1 MTTHD
6 LAPGWRGAPATAPL
20 APPRAVSLPAPSLA
34 EGELLALTRPF
45 AREDARR
52 SWGHLLAAAAL
63 AAGCA
68 AVAGWA
74 HPPLLRA
81 AASVLEGL
89 VFLRLFS
96 MFHDHV
102 HGALLRRSRLARSF
116 FHAFGLLVFTPL
128 SVWEE
133 SHHFHHRHT
142 AQLHGAQIGSF
153 PVMTMA
159 QWRAASPLAQLRYRA
174 VRHPLNMLFGGITV
188 FMIGMSLAPLLRH
201 PRRHVGGLFAFALHA
216 ALALLLVP
224 RAGVDTWL
232 AVVVGPFLLSA
243 VLGAYLFYAQH
254 NYPGVRI
261 LRGAAWT
268 RPLAALESSSY
279 MAMGPVMAWLTGNIG
294 YHHVHHLNE
303 AIPFYRLPEVMAAIP
318 ALQRPGVTSLSP
330 RDVAACLR
338 LAVWDPEAQ
347 ALVERP
353 R

>member
-1 MTTHD
+1 VTTLD
-6 LAPGWRGAPATAPL
+6 LAFGGDVV
-20 APPRAVSLPAPSLA
+20 PRAVPSAAKERPSADAQRDLV
-34 EGELLALTRPF
+34 ALTRPF

-52 SWGHLLAAAAL
+52 SWAHLIVAAGLAATCAMVAA
-63 AAGCA
+63 
-68 AVAGWA
+68 WA

-96 MFHDHV
+96 MLHDHV
-102 HGALLRRSRLARSF
+102 HGALLRRSWLARGF

-153 PVMTMA
+153 PVMTTT
-159 QWRAASPLAQLRYRA
+159 QWRAASPLARLRYRA
-174 VRHPLNMLFGGITV
+174 SRHPLNLLFGGITV
-188 FMIGMSLAPLLRH
+188 FMIGMSLAPFLRH
-201 PRRHVGGLFAFALHA
+201 PRRHLAGLFAFVLHA

-224 RAGVDTWL
+224 RAGVATWL
-232 AVVVGPFLLSA
+232 AVVAGPFLLSA

-254 NYPGVRI
+254 NYPGARI

-279 MAMGPVMAWLTGNIG
+279 MAMSPVMAWLTGNIG

-303 AIPFYRLPEVMAAIP
+303 AIPFYRLPEAMAAIP